1 MTILCSFEKSDQP
14 VLTLYLYMFIR
25 KLSAAVLIL
34 LIALFLGFLF
44 WQQELQY
51 VLPTPVPD
59 GYQVVPVNQT
69 LVIPDSTLSPISRP
83 KFYHFFKPGC
93 PCSRFNVKHFNSL
106 YNQYRSK
113 IDFIVVVPEG
123 SEYKSSLAYFEEGIT
138 ITEDTNLSLAH
149 TFGVYSTPQAVI
161 VTPDRK
167 LFYRGNYNKA
177 RYCTDPGSNFAQMA
191 LDSLILHRQAPDF
204 GLLSTVAY
212 GCGLPDEDF
221 KLWTLSL

>member
-1 MTILCSFEKSDQP
+1 
-14 VLTLYLYMFIR
+14 MFIR

-34 LIALFLGFLF
+34 LITLILGFLF

-51 VLPTPVPD
+51 ILPTPVPA

-69 LVIPDSTLSPISRP
+69 LVIPDSSLSPIAKP

-93 PCSRFNVKHFNSL
+93 PCSRFNVKHFNYL
-106 YNQYRSK
+106 YDKYQSD
-113 IDFIVVVPEG
+113 IDFVVVVPEG
-123 SEYKSSLAYFEEGIT
+123 SEYESSIEYFENGIT
-138 ITEDTNLSLAH
+138 VTEDTDLKLAN

-161 VTPDRK
+161 VTLDRK

-191 LDSLILHRQAPDF
+191 LDSLMQNREAPDF
-204 GLLSTVAY
+204 GLLSTVSY
-212 GCGLPDEDF
+212 GCGLPDEEF